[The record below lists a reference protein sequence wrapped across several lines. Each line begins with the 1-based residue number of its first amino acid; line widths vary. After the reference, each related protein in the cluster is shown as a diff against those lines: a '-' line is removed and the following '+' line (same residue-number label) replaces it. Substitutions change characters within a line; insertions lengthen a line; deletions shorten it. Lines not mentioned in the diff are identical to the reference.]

1 MLTEWSWISKQ
12 TPNQNDALN
21 FDAVSKRFYMYK
33 ILKRALTVASK
44 LVLSA
49 FVIDL
54 KLQGEAGGQTP
65 QPGGTGAITA
75 HRGVGRWPGLLQDG
89 QSKL

>member
-1 MLTEWSWISKQ
+1 
-12 TPNQNDALN
+12 
-21 FDAVSKRFYMYK
+21 MYK

-65 QPGGTGAITA
+65 QPGGTGAIAA
-75 HRGVGRWPGLLQDG
+75 HRGVGR
-89 QSKL
+89 